1 MHPNRAF
8 RGENIER
15 HLTFVRDRVFG
26 VLSVNGPQ
34 GPVMAHV
41 PVLLSEDGR
50 VAEAHLVRS
59 NPMARMLDTPLPAVI
74 AVTGPDGYVSPDW
87 YESADQVPTWN
98 YVAVHLRG
106 TLTRMPDEAM
116 RDLLVR
122 QSAAYEARLAPKP
135 AWLVDKVDEVA
146 LGKLLRAIVPV
157 RLEIESVDGTW
168 KLSQNKAE
176 ADRIGATGHVE
187 GGFGSELPTLAAL
200 MRLRDQAE

>member
-8 RGENIER
+8 RGETTKR

-26 VLSVNGPQ
+26 TLSVNGPE

-87 YESADQVPTWN
+87 YESAGQVPTWN

-106 TLTRMPDEAM
+106 TLTRMPDDIL

-135 AWLVDKVDEVA
+135 AWLIDKVDEVA

-157 RLEIESVDGTW
+157 RLDVDRVDGTW
-168 KLSQNKAE
+168 KLSQNKTE
-176 ADRIGATGHVE
+176 ADRNGATE
-187 GGFGSELPTLAAL
+187 SIKQGFGSELPTLATL
-200 MRLRDQAE
+200 MRRRDGAK

>member
-1 MHPNRAF
+1 
-8 RGENIER
+8 
-15 HLTFVRDRVFG
+15 
-26 VLSVNGPQ
+26 
-34 GPVMAHV
+34 MAHV

-87 YESADQVPTWN
+87 YESAGQVPTWN

-106 TLTRMPDEAM
+106 TLTRMPDDIL

-135 AWLVDKVDEVA
+135 AWLIDKVDEVA

-157 RLEIESVDGTW
+157 RLDVDRVDGTW
-168 KLSQNKAE
+168 KLSQNKTE
-176 ADRIGATGHVE
+176 ADRNGATE
-187 GGFGSELPTLAAL
+187 SIKQGFGSELPTLATL
-200 MRLRDQAE
+200 MRRRDGAK